1 MGPLRDNNDSMK
13 QFTKSV
19 LLVSIFL
26 ISLSAPLLSTNAEAQ
41 DVSDIEVLHTAVN
54 PYNNNTYHLLSEAS
68 WSESAQVAVGLDGF
82 LVTVDD
88 EQENQWLMETFAN
101 FDNLSRHLWIGL
113 SDYNNEGDYRWHDG
127 TPFLYRN
134 WGAEQPSANGEEDY
148 VHIASTNMGNIMP
161 GNWNDLEDDPQYFPV
176 YGVVEVGPGADYAPV
191 SYTHLTLPTK
201 A

>member
-68 WSESAQVAVGLDGF
+68 WSESA
-82 LVTVDD
+82 
-88 EQENQWLMETFAN
+88 
-101 FDNLSRHLWIGL
+101 
-113 SDYNNEGDYRWHDG
+113 
-127 TPFLYRN
+127 
-134 WGAEQPSANGEEDY
+134 
-148 VHIASTNMGNIMP
+148 
-161 GNWNDLEDDPQYFPV
+161 
-176 YGVVEVGPGADYAPV
+176 PV